1 MTFVSS
7 EGGLWQVGP
16 VKLTFAVALNS
27 FKQIEH
33 MRPGL
38 QGNHLVTPWGMLAHS
53 FPPPRREKQ
62 IAEVFTSCV
71 LKFNL
76 HIDSVISQEVLNGK
90 AHAVP

>member
-1 MTFVSS
+1 M
-7 EGGLWQVGP
+7 GP

-38 QGNHLVTPWGMLAHS
+38 RGNHLVTPWGMLAHS
-53 FPPPRREKQ
+53 FPPPGREKQ
-62 IAEVFTSCV
+62 IAEAFASCV

-76 HIDSVISQEVLNGK
+76 HIDSVISQEVLSGK